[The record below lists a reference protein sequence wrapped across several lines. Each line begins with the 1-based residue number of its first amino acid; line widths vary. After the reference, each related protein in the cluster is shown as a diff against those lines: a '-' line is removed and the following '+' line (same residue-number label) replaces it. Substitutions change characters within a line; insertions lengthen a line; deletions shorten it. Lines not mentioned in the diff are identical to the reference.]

1 VALRERIGVAF
12 EGWGRLVVQ
21 RRRWVIASML
31 ALALGTGTQ
40 IPRLEVDNSIEAFLH
55 ADDPKLIHYNAFR
68 DEFGRDDV
76 TVIALRPREIFDLDF
91 LATLRAL
98 HADLEAEL
106 PYLDEVTSLV
116 NARSTVGKDDELIVG
131 ELLED
136 RPRGPADLATLKR
149 RVFANPLYVDSLIS
163 RDGRL
168 TAIIIEP
175 VAYSPL
181 GEDAETF
188 GGFEETDPHEP
199 AAAPARRYLSDRENA
214 ELVKA
219 VRRVMQRYRSPD
231 LEMHLA
237 GTAVVEER
245 LEDEMQRDLARFMS
259 LSLIAIVTVLYLVF
273 RRASG
278 VLLPLVT
285 VVLSLVA
292 TLGAMAL
299 MGISLSLTTEILP
312 SFLLTIGVCY
322 SVHILVIFFQRFDRG
337 APREDAIP
345 FALGHSG
352 LAVLMTGLTTAG
364 GLASFVWADVLPVSE
379 LGIVGPLGVILAMLF
394 ALALLPALLAVVP
407 LRPAARDAEA
417 RRRLSTGFVVAC
429 GRFSARRPWSVTAV
443 SGVLVLL
450 AAVGTARLRFSNDY
464 MLWFPQDE
472 PLVAATRLIDRELR
486 GVATLEAI
494 VDTGVEN
501 GLHSPELLRKLTAV
515 AEANRSFR
523 DGELFIGKTVSLADV
538 VKETHQALNE
548 NRPEF
553 YRIPAERPL
562 IAQELLLFESGGA
575 EDLEELVDASFRRGR
590 IRMKVPWSDWMLYP
604 AFLDR
609 VDRELASILG
619 PEAPFHLTGFCTVMA
634 RAASAFVVTMVRS
647 YTLALLIITPLM
659 IFLLGSFRRGMLSMV
674 PNLAPILFTLGLM
687 GWLGIP
693 LDMSTTLIGGIII
706 GLAVDDTIH
715 FMHRFNRYYDRSG
728 DPQEAV
734 RETLETTGTAM
745 LFTSVVLAAGFL
757 VFLLAYMENIVGFGL
772 LCAFATATA
781 FLADI
786 TLAPALMVLVTRR
799 ERQRGAAAG
808 DPVGDARQQARGEFH
823 PARPLPGQAGVAAPT
838 GRKCDGGH
846 VFGAEECDQSG
857 RAERN
862 REGTP

>member
-1 VALRERIGVAF
+1 
-12 EGWGRLVVQ
+12 
-21 RRRWVIASML
+21 ML
-31 ALALGTGTQ
+31 TLALGLGTQ
-40 IPRLEVDNSIEAFLH
+40 IAHLEVDNSVEAFLH
-55 ADDPKLIHYNAFR
+55 ADDPKLIHYNEFR

-76 TVIALRPREIFDLDF
+76 TLIALRPREIFDLGF
-91 LATLRAL
+91 LSTLRAL

-116 NARSTVGKDDELIVG
+116 NARSTRGEGDELIVAD
-131 ELLED
+131 LLEEW
-136 RPRGPADLATLKR
+136 PRGPADLAALKR
-149 RVFANPLYVDSLIS
+149 RVFANPLYLDSLIS
-163 RDGRL
+163 RDGRF
-168 TAIIIEP
+168 TTVIIEP
-175 VAYSPL
+175 ITYSPL
-181 GEDAETF
+181 DEEAETLE
-188 GGFEETDPHEP
+188 GFEETPSTEP
-199 AAAPARRYLSDRENA
+199 GAVPVRRFLTDLENG

-231 LEMHLA
+231 LEMYLA

-245 LEDEMQRDLARFMS
+245 LEDEMQLDMTRFLS
-259 LSLIAIVTVLYLVF
+259 LSLLVIVAVLYLVF

-278 VLLPLVT
+278 VLLPLLT
-285 VVLSLVA
+285 VVLSLVS
-292 TLGAMAL
+292 TLGAMVL
-299 MGISLSLTTEILP
+299 LGISLSLTTEILP

-322 SVHILVIFFQRFDRG
+322 SVHILVIFFQRLDQGF
-337 APREDAIP
+337 PREDAIP

-364 GLASFVWADVLPVSE
+364 GLASFVWAEVLPVSE

-407 LRPAARDAEA
+407 LRRMGHRAEA
-417 RRRLSTGFVVAC
+417 RNRLSTGFVMAC
-429 GRFSARRPWSVTAV
+429 GRFSARRPWSVLAA
-443 SGVLVLL
+443 SSLLVLL
-450 AAVGTARLRFSNDY
+450 AAVGVSRLRFSNDY
-464 MLWFPQDE
+464 MLWFPEDE

-494 VDTGVEN
+494 VDTGKEN
-501 GLHSPELLRKLTAV
+501 GLHSPELLRRLAAV
-515 AEANRSFR
+515 AEANRSFQ

-538 VKETHQALNE
+538 LKETHQALNE

-562 IAQELLLFESGGA
+562 IAQELLLFENGGA
-575 EDLEELVDASFRRGR
+575 EDLEELVDSSFGRGR

-604 AFLDR
+604 AFLDQ
-609 VDRELASILG
+609 VYQQLADILG
-619 PEAPFHLTGFCTVMA
+619 PEVSFHLTGFCTVMA

-647 YTLALLIITPLM
+647 YTLALVIITPLM
-659 IFLLGSFRRGMLSMV
+659 IFLLGSFRRGLLSMV
-674 PNLAPILFTLGLM
+674 PNLAPIVLTLGLM

-693 LDMSTTLIGGIII
+693 LDMTTTLIGGIII

-715 FMHRFNRYYDRSG
+715 FMHRFNRYYEQSG
-728 DPQEAV
+728 DPRQAV

-757 VFLLAYMENIVGFGL
+757 VFLLAYMQNIVGFGL

-786 TLAPALMVLVTRR
+786 TLAPALMVLVTRSD
-799 ERQRGAAAG
+799 RQTRAAAG
-808 DPVGDARQQARGEFH
+808 SG
-823 PARPLPGQAGVAAPT
+823 AAL
-838 GRKCDGGH
+838 
-846 VFGAEECDQSG
+846 
-857 RAERN
+857 RAKPSRHAAL
-862 REGTP
+862 